1 MPRTVKE
8 VRRAVESAARI
19 ETRTVKTVRTV
30 RKLSRQREYQIRHDK
45 KGLCAKC
52 PKKAVHWGLCRKHER
67 KQVGYQIQ
75 AKARKL
81 AAFGK
86 LK

>member
-1 MPRTVKE
+1 MPRTVK
-8 VRRAVESAARI
+8 VRRAPESAARI
-19 ETRTVKTVRTV
+19 ETTV
-30 RKLSRQREYQIRHDK
+30 RKVSRQREYQLRHAK
-45 KGLCAKC
+45 NGLCQKC
-52 PKKAVHWGLCRKHER
+52 KKPAVHWGLCRKHER

-86 LK
+86 VQ